1 MNADE
6 MKRDPAT
13 FLEAEI
19 KNYIANSPN
28 NIMPDFP
35 GEHMWDEPLVGF
47 ADGDDPL
54 FTEYKRIIGDFHVT
68 PREALEMNLKKKTI
82 GYDHPENI
90 SVISYFL
97 PSTKPLS
104 VRACA
109 KNRRFALCAGIVRA
123 GSARNATSGYNAIS

>member
-6 MKRDPAT
+6 MKRDPAA

-54 FTEYKRIIGDFHVT
+54 FSEYKRIIGDFHVT

-82 GYDHPENI
+82 GYNHPEKDR
-90 SVISYFL
+90 VC
-97 PSTKPLS
+97 P
-104 VRACA
+104 A
-109 KNRRFALCAGIVRA
+109 
-123 GSARNATSGYNAIS
+123 